1 MRVMEAVLDEHG
13 LEEEVQARLEDAG
26 CADFW
31 LGIDSDMDEP
41 SDAEDP
47 EATATATAEAALS
60 QLGDAR
66 GAAERQ
72 QSFVQAARDAAESTA
87 MRLALERARMQC
99 EDMLSA
105 SCNT

>member
-1 MRVMEAVLDEHG
+1 MRIMEAVLDEHG
-13 LEEEVQARLEDAG
+13 LEEAVQARLEDSG

-31 LGIDSDMDEP
+31 LGMDSDMDEP

-47 EATATATAEAALS
+47 EATAKATAEAALS
-60 QLGDAR
+60 QLG
-66 GAAERQ
+66 EQ
-72 QSFVQAARDAAESTA
+72 QSFVQAASDAAESTA